1 MTEGVTECT
10 VECTNNLDC
19 PCNGGTCARRYQCGG
34 AGGMSGF
41 CNLSATCTYSAAT
54 HTCT

>member
-19 PCNGGTCARRYQCGG
+19 PCTGGTCASMYQCGG
-34 AGGMSGF
+34 AGGMSGL

>member
-19 PCNGGTCARRYQCGG
+19 PCTGGTCASMYQCGG